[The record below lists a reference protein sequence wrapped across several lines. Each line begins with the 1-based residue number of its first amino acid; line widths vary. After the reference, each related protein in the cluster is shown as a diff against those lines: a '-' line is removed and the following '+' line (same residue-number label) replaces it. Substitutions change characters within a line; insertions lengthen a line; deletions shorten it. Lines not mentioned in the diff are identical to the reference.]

1 MRRMILS
8 ENVSD
13 EKIFLFFSLLGNS
26 IPYLVRLSG
35 HRRTTTDEASLSYE
49 SFRGNQGTARL
60 FLLKPL
66 QSHAS

>member
-1 MRRMILS
+1 MILS

-35 HRRTTTDEASLSYE
+35 QRRTTAHETRSY
-49 SFRGNQGTARL
+49 AL
-60 FLLKPL
+60 FSCISGEFHGSITMK
-66 QSHAS
+66 